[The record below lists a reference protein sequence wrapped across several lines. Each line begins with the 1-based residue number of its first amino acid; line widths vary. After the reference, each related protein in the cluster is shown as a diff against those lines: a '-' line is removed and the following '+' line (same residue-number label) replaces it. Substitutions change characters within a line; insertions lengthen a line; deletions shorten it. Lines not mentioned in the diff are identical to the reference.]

1 MRGLLE
7 AQAAQAEPGRRR
19 GLAGQRELRQRERSA
34 RQRAAQLLE
43 ERSLTLRQGAALLGV
58 SASALAEWS
67 QLGAARVVA
76 LGRRPKRADA
86 AARSAAIETL
96 RQVGAHV
103 GLDRLAAI
111 HPAVPRSE
119 LRELLRRYRAWE
131 AVAKLDG
138 REEGEERE
146 ELEWLVPG
154 AVWATDFTRI
164 GADLPPSMNTSAPL
178 ALVVRDLAS
187 HRVLAVVPAQSE
199 NAAVV
204 RETLEALIRVH
215 GAPVVL
221 KSDNG
226 SGFVAEGA
234 RELCAREGVLQ
245 LYSPPGC
252 PAYNGAVEASN
263 AWLKR
268 DVRHLLRAGAPA
280 AGAADLLEAARTL
293 RNSTGRPWGAGGPT
307 PDERWLER
315 APISRCARFLL
326 QLEVELCAA
335 EQRKLRGL
343 APSAALS
350 HEEEAEIGRYVI
362 RRALVA
368 HGFLVIRGRRISL

>member
-7 AQAAQAEPGRRR
+7 AQASQAEPGRRR

-58 SASALAEWS
+58 SASALAEWA
-67 QLGAARVVA
+67 QLGAERVMA

-86 AARSAAIETL
+86 AARSAAIGTL
-96 RQVGAHV
+96 REAGAHV

-111 HPAVPRSE
+111 HPAVPRKE
-119 LRELLRRYRAWE
+119 LRELLRRYRAQE
-131 AVAKLDG
+131 AVAKLN
-138 REEGEERE
+138 EGEERE
-146 ELEWLVPG
+146 RLEWLVPG

-164 GADLPPSMNTSAPL
+164 SADLPPSMNTSAPL

-199 NAAVV
+199 NAEIV
-204 RETLEALIRVH
+204 RESLEALIRLH

-234 RELCAREGVLQ
+234 RELCEGEGVLQ

-268 DVRHLLRAGAPA
+268 DVRHLLRAGASVSE
-280 AGAADLLEAARTL
+280 AADLLEAARTL

-315 APISRCARFLL
+315 APISGWARSLL
-326 QLEVELCAA
+326 QLEVDLCAA

-368 HGFLVIRGRRISL
+368 HGFLVIRRRRISL